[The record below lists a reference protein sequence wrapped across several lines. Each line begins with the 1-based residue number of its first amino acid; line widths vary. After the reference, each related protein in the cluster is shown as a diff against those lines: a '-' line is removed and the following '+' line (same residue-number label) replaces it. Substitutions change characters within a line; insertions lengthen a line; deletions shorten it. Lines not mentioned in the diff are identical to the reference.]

1 MGPWYETVLPPI
13 LMTRRTARKKK
24 ALPDLGPSPR
34 SRNGLW
40 VALLLGALVLVN
52 LYVFVW
58 NKETSL
64 AAVRDKAKGGPAMQ
78 IPATSG
84 ALDGSE
90 PGSAQGAPGPLGGLA
105 QRAASEAAA
114 LGGNVVEGKVGNGDS
129 LGRLLKRSGLTAQQT
144 DELIRALHDVLDF
157 KSIRAGQHFKLTRG
171 ASGEVTSFELVI
183 SKISTVRATRD
194 SAGQLVGAADQ
205 SQTRLEIKQFGGRI
219 DSSLYASIKAAGED
233 SSLVSFFVDVF
244 AYDLDFYND
253 THEGDVFRVVVEKEY
268 KDQEFLGYR
277 RILAAQY
284 DGKAGK
290 FGTYYFLPPGQ
301 TKGRYFSADGESA
314 EKTFL
319 KTPLKFARV
328 SSKFDRRRMHPVLHT
343 VRAHLGVDYA
353 APTGT
358 PVWAAAPGKIISR
371 GMAGGAGN
379 MVILRHENGLDT
391 VYMHLSKFAAGQK
404 VGQVV
409 EAKTVIGYV
418 GTTGLSTGPH
428 LHFGVKKNGAFV
440 DPSKLAPTRRA
451 GVAKVQR
458 EQFRAEVLKLEGL
471 LAKVALPAEGGGAN
485 DANAV
490 AAETPADRT
499 VLRQEGGATA
509 AAAR

>member
-1 MGPWYETVLPPI
+1 MRTVRHI

-24 ALPDLGPSPR
+24 ALPKLGPAPR

-40 VALLLGALVLVN
+40 VALLLGALVMVN

-64 AAVRDKAKGGPAMQ
+64 AGIKKRASETSPAMVVPATNPAALGGAAGGASTGPA
-78 IPATSG
+78 SG
-84 ALDGSE
+84 LS
-90 PGSAQGAPGPLGGLA
+90 GLA
-105 QRAASEAAA
+105 ERAGTEAAA
-114 LGGNVVEGKVGNGDS
+114 LLGTSVIDGTVGNGDS
-129 LGRLLKRSGLTAQQT
+129 LGRLLKRSGLTGAQS
-144 DELIRALHDVLDF
+144 DELIRALHGVLEF
-157 KSIRAGQHFKLTRG
+157 KSIRAGQHFRLERN
-171 ASGEVTSFELVI
+171 ARGEVERFELI
-183 SKISTVRATRD
+183 LSKISTVRAQRD
-194 SAGQLVGAADQ
+194 GEGKLVGTASQA
-205 SQTRLEIKQFGGRI
+205 QTRLELKQVSGRI
-219 DSSLYASIKAAGED
+219 DSSLYAAIKAAGEET
-233 SSLVSFFVDVF
+233 SLVAFFVDVF

-253 THEGDVFRVVVEKEY
+253 THEGDTFRVVVEKEL

-277 RILAAQY
+277 RILAAEY
-284 DGKAGK
+284 SGKAGR
-290 FGTYYFLPPGQ
+290 FRTYYFAPPGQ
-301 TKGRYFSADGESA
+301 ERGRYFNEDGESV

-319 KTPLKFARV
+319 KTPLKFARM
-328 SSKFDRRRMHPVLHT
+328 SSGFDRRRMHPVLHT

-358 PVWAAAPGKIISR
+358 PVWAAAPGKIVSR
-371 GMAGGAGN
+371 GPAGGAGN
-379 MVILRHENGLDT
+379 MVILRHAENGLDT

-451 GVAKVQR
+451 GVARQHR
-458 EQFRAEVLKLEGL
+458 DAFRGELGRLTAL
-471 LAKVALPAEGGGAN
+471 LDTAP
-485 DANAV
+485 
-490 AAETPADRT
+490 TPAALEPGT
-499 VLRQEGGATA
+499 ATA
-509 AAAR
+509 ASNPTRSGGAVGASL